1 MGIYRSFQ
9 IFSFF
14 IEYQKIKDLFSRQ
27 DTATKTIEK
36 STYDFKLKFSNSENG
51 MLQARI
57 DKKYVE
63 DDTLVET
70 STCHIFFDDEN
81 SRIVV
86 AGKKD
91 FRRIVIEGL
100 ISLISKESITKH
112 FEEISLSKES
122 CDALLTKLKKSRKKN
137 FCFNPRFVF
146 PAKGFGKDHL
156 AFDGFSIANDRCAT
170 DKSDYNKM
178 YDAAVYMEPIYKLY
192 YCPGIVEAEIKN
204 PIQLKLSHNGT
215 FSSYLDKTEIEWFR
229 FYNEICS
236 QVEF

>member
-9 IFSFF
+9 IYSFF
-14 IEYQKIKDLFSRQ
+14 IDYEKIKELFARK

-36 STYDFKLKFSNSENG
+36 SAYDFKLKFSNHENG
-51 MLQARI
+51 MLQVKI
-57 DKKYVE
+57 DKIDVE
-63 DDTLVET
+63 DDTIVET
-70 STCHIFFDDEN
+70 STCHMFFDDEN
-81 SRIVV
+81 SRLIV

-100 ISLISKESITKH
+100 ISLISKDNVTKH
-112 FEEISLSKES
+112 FEEISLPKES
-122 CDALLTKLKKSRKKN
+122 CDKLLINLKKSRKKN
-137 FCFNPRFVF
+137 FCFNPRFTF
-146 PAKGFGKDHL
+146 TANGFGKDHL
-156 AFDGFSIANDRCAT
+156 AFDGFSIAKDRCAT

-192 YCPGIVEAEIKN
+192 LCPGIVETEVKN
-204 PIQLKLSHNGT
+204 PIQLKVSQNGT

-236 QVEF
+236 MVEI